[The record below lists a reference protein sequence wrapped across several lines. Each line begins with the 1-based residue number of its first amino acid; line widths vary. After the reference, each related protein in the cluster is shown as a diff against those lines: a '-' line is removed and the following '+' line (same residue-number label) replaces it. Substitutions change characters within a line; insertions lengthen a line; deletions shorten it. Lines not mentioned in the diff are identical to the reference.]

1 MQFIPLLLII
11 RLTAYMYFKPRHCVQ
26 LLKNVESSLYRE
38 GSTFSCLTRSLHICS
53 QGILLVLLNM
63 WNLSYIYR
71 EGSTFLRKQV
81 KYYFS
86 IKIAK
91 EIKPRHFVVFLENV
105 EPSLYREDSTFL
117 ENHLQYLSSFTVILA
132 L

>member
-1 MQFIPLLLII
+1 MQFIPLLLIQ
-11 RLTAYMYFKPRHCVQ
+11 LTAYMYFKPRHCVWV
-26 LLKNVESSLYRE
+26 LKNVESSLYRE
-38 GSTFSCLTRSLHICS
+38 GSTFSCLIRSLHICS
-53 QGILLVLLNM
+53 QGILIVLLNM
-63 WNLSYIYR
+63 WSLSYIYR
-71 EGSTFLRKQV
+71 VPHFLRKQV

-86 IKIAK
+86 IKIGK

-117 ENHLQYLSSFTVILA
+117 ENHLQYLSSFTAILA

>member
-1 MQFIPLLLII
+1 MEPFL
-11 RLTAYMYFKPRHCVQ
+11 
-26 LLKNVESSLYRE
+26 
-38 GSTFSCLTRSLHICS
+38 
-53 QGILLVLLNM
+53 
-63 WNLSYIYR
+63 YR

-86 IKIAK
+86 IKIVK

-117 ENHLQYLSSFTVILA
+117 KKTFTIFVEFYSDFGLVILTE
-132 L
+132 